1 MEQNKKEI
9 YKQLLIDM
17 SGQIADL
24 LTNGKAVE
32 IDLSRSGL
40 KLYSFR
46 RKHEIV
52 QKEKIKANTY
62 RE

>member
-1 MEQNKKEI
+1 MEQDKKEI

-24 LTNGKAVE
+24 LINGKAVE

-52 QKEKIKANTY
+52 QKEKIEATPRK
-62 RE
+62 